1 MDASFFIILFFVLV
15 GVLSLIKT
23 TSGSGK
29 SNPID
34 SNAKP
39 FQSSKLISIGSFKA
53 YQHIGSNQTKFDFDS
68 TIEYDN
74 VDNSIIILIDGLRF
88 GTKMKINSFQKN
100 SLIDIIDKA
109 IEWSEKANEAKLTA
123 DKLISSIQ
131 AIVSF
136 FFNNEIYNF
145 NSCDIKFY
153 FYNDADDSTG
163 SKIFLVSNKY
173 DVGGV
178 IIPPSI
184 IWIDNSEFE
193 KVKSIITE
201 ENIQSSLNEGAEKSK
216 IVDEILT

>member
-1 MDASFFIILFFVLV
+1 MDASFFIILFFVFV
-15 GVLSLIKT
+15 GVLSLIKAL
-23 TSGSGK
+23 SGSSK
-29 SNPID
+29 SELID
-34 SNAKP
+34 LNAKP
-39 FQSSKLISIGSFKA
+39 FQASKLISIGSFKA
-53 YQHIGSNQTKFDFDS
+53 YQHIGSDKTRFDFDA

-74 VDNSIIILIDGLRF
+74 VDNSIIILIDGLSF

-100 SLIDIIDKA
+100 SLIDIFNKA

-123 DKLISSIQ
+123 NKLISSIQ
-131 AIVSF
+131 SIVSF

-145 NSCDIKFY
+145 NTCDIKFY

-184 IWIDNSEFE
+184 VWIGNSEFE
-193 KVKSIITE
+193 KIKSIITE
-201 ENIQSSLNEGAEKSK
+201 ENIQSTLNEGAKKSK